1 MINMHDFTRRE
12 FLYGARAVLAGTA
25 LGVGATY
32 GGQEANSPGVRFA
45 VMGLHPLAKSYSR
58 VGGPW
63 ATKPLR
69 EMAGLLRQLGYQGID
84 LGEAWVLTPEAIL
97 EALEG
102 TAIMEQGLRCSG
114 PSGTCPR
121 FL

>member
-1 MINMHDFTRRE
+1 
-12 FLYGARAVLAGTA
+12 
-25 LGVGATY
+25 
-32 GGQEANSPGVRFA
+32 
-45 VMGLHPLAKSYSR
+45 
-58 VGGPW
+58 
-63 ATKPLR
+63 
-69 EMAGLLRQLGYQGID
+69 MAGLLRQLGYQGID